1 MEKREKNGKNVQVKY
16 LFINSLYVSKLSLF
30 VFLLL
35 RVSLIFHCLQN
46 LLEEITAFLYFKIIK
61 VQKSY

>member
-1 MEKREKNGKNVQVKY
+1 MEKKKKKKKNVQVKY